1 VFASR
6 LSSSQ
11 NKEQAMADNGG
22 GSRNRAPQD
31 GGEGRRSRHK
41 KPRLEQSPRHREAAH
56 FLAGKK
62 WTAAEDIEQQD
73 IFRIPAGGSL
83 MERSIDMAWQLQI
96 QLESGPGDDDA
107 NDLKSDCD
115 ADDVPQTSTRETST
129 RKIVVDATRSFLT
142 QMKDERKDTCLSVV
156 VLGESGAGKST
167 LINSAVQVCIVCFL
181 KSRPVDVSHTFTL
194 VYEPASDTNLSVCTR
209 THTHI
214 SRFYLACFVMRRGA
228 GGNYSE

>member
-31 GGEGRRSRHK
+31 GGEGSRSRQK
-41 KPRLEQSPRHREAAH
+41 KPRLEQSPRHREATH
-56 FLAGKK
+56 FPAGKK
-62 WTAAEDIEQQD
+62 WTAAEDIEQED
-73 IFRIPAGGSL
+73 IFRIPDGGSL

-115 ADDVPQTSTRETST
+115 ADDVLQTST

-167 LINSAVQVCIVCFL
+167 LINSAVQVCVVC
-181 KSRPVDVSHTFTL
+181 
-194 VYEPASDTNLSVCTR
+194 
-209 THTHI
+209 
-214 SRFYLACFVMRRGA
+214 
-228 GGNYSE
+228 